1 MAVPFLL
8 LLIASSLLQIS
19 ASDPLFYESSD
30 EPFEGWWIESEKDD
44 YQGLWKHSKSDGHE
58 DYGLLVSEKAR
69 KYAIVKELDE
79 SFTLKD
85 GTVVLPFEIKCISFF
100 STGIQK
106 TGKFV
111 EHHLKYTPTVPYD
124 KPSHVYTAILKPV
137 PDPDDKKPENWDE
150 RAKIPDSD
158 AVKPDDW
165 DEDASMEIEDEE
177 AVKPE
182 RWLDDEPE
190 EVDDN
195 EATKPEDWDDEDDGE
210 WEAPKIDNPKCEA
223 APGCGEWKRPTTRNS
238 GYKGK

>member
-1 MAVPFLL
+1 MLLAQTITSKAVAMVGPLSHRARPERLTWAYLRRRILFIILLRSLFIYPLTFAPLPYSDLVLGFGRSRHDWRSEMAVPFLL

-44 YQGLWKHSKSDGHE
+44 YQ
-58 DYGLLVSEKAR
+58 
-69 KYAIVKELDE
+69 
-79 SFTLKD
+79 
-85 GTVVLPFEIKCISFF
+85 
-100 STGIQK
+100 
-106 TGKFV
+106 
-111 EHHLKYTPTVPYD
+111 
-124 KPSHVYTAILKPV
+124 V

-150 RAKIPDSD
+150 RVKIPDSD

-182 RWLDDEPE
+182 RWVDDEPE
-190 EVDDN
+190 EVNDS